1 MHHTGVILHTVKSVS
16 NSEKLPLFL
25 NEHEAQNA
33 TMEELPNRRLELS
46 FEEMELTLDKIW
58 FSGKDFSKFRIKITL
73 QSRSPM

>member
-1 MHHTGVILHTVKSVS
+1 VESIQNSTSLKALRKSSPMHHTGVILHTVKSVS

-46 FEEMELTLDKIW
+46 FEEMELTLDKI
-58 FSGKDFSKFRIKITL
+58 
-73 QSRSPM
+73 